1 MSSQMCEKLYDYF
14 SENLTPA
21 EKAEFE
27 AHLKSCPD
35 CSEEFQE
42 LTSLTEDLPYLS
54 VPVQPP
60 KEMKQR
66 ILGNVFESDTPLE
79 MKDEKIEPTKETVT
93 PIGIKSEKRP
103 KRFVLPS
110 VAALLFASLLGN
122 AYFVTQMENEAP
134 QEKAFSMDDLK
145 KQVALA
151 PVDDQLSETTAMAA
165 LMEKDS
171 KEMVFLQAEQLK
183 QLNDG
188 EVYQVWLIENDKPVA
203 AGSFV
208 PDSSGHGAVM
218 YEMNLEGGF
227 NWDTIAITI
236 EPKAGN
242 KAPEGAV
249 VLASQL

>member
-93 PIGIKSEKRP
+93 LLALSP
-103 KRFVLPS
+103 KNGQNDLSSRLLQLCFLHHCLEMLILSLRWRMKLLRKKLS
-110 VAALLFASLLGN
+110 VW
-122 AYFVTQMENEAP
+122 TI
-134 QEKAFSMDDLK
+134 LK
-145 KQVALA
+145 NRL
-151 PVDDQLSETTAMAA
+151 
-165 LMEKDS
+165 
-171 KEMVFLQAEQLK
+171 
-183 QLNDG
+183 
-188 EVYQVWLIENDKPVA
+188 
-203 AGSFV
+203 
-208 PDSSGHGAVM
+208 H
-218 YEMNLEGGF
+218 
-227 NWDTIAITI
+227 
-236 EPKAGN
+236 
-242 KAPEGAV
+242 
-249 VLASQL
+249 